1 MIHDGLLLRFKE
13 ALENVTAG
21 KSEKY
26 RIFKAAI
33 IPAARFY
40 GAEIT
45 VQVFACPHAKRQNN
59 S

>member
-21 KSEKY
+21 KREKY

-45 VQVFACPHAKRQNN
+45 VQVFAYRYAKRQNK